1 MEGFNN
7 KGLFVFFKALGN
19 PIRLKILKELTIKE
33 KCVSEVE
40 SSVRASQAT
49 ISQHLAVLK
58 DCGIVKSRKEGNMRC
73 YCLRQPE
80 LITRIIDLAEKTKRE
95 EMK

>member
-1 MEGFNN
+1 MKGFNS
-7 KGLFVFFKALGN
+7 KGLSMFFKALGN

-40 SSVRASQAT
+40 STVHASQAT
-49 ISQHLAVLK
+49 ISQHLAILK
-58 DCGIVKSRKEGNMRC
+58 NCGIVKSRKEGNMRC

-80 LITRIIDLAEKTKRE
+80 LITSILDLAGKIKRE
-95 EMK
+95 DIK